1 MLEEEPEDFFENDEN
16 LSDEDKIRLDND
28 LKRLKIE
35 MNGGQFLSEMDFSNI
50 PPEVEGKFLD
60 NILEFEKK
68 IKSKKETTIREKL
81 GNPEFLEL
89 EFLTEETVKT
99 ETSHILNLF
108 FQSGII
114 VSTQYDVDP
123 FEFYNFITNEFL
135 DKNIIDIDIEGFIS
149 HFIYE
154 DFVPNYNEAIKEVC
168 IDFFKNLEALDF
180 ESIKENI
187 DEEAKIEDFWSLFI
201 DSYESIEFQYQEFND
216 IEMDLPNAKVELDV
230 EIEAKITNS
239 SEIIRFKGK
248 ATAQLVLK
256 SNNDWLIF
264 DFQLPKN

>member
-1 MLEEEPEDFFENDEN
+1 MLEEEPEDFFENEEN

-35 MNGGQFLSEMDFSNI
+35 MNGGQFLTEMDFSNI
-50 PPEVEGKFLD
+50 PPEIEGKFLD

-81 GNPEFLEL
+81 GNLEFLEL
-89 EFLTEETVKT
+89 EFLTEETVKS

-135 DKNIIDIDIEGFIS
+135 DKKIIDIDIEGFIS

-154 DFVPNYNEAIKEVC
+154 DFVPNYNEAVKEVC
-168 IDFFKNLEALDF
+168 SDFFKNLEALDL
-180 ESIKENI
+180 ESLKETI
-187 DEEAKIEDFWSLFI
+187 DEEAQIDQYWSLFMDAYDAI
-201 DSYESIEFQYQEFND
+201 EIKNHEFKSIE
-216 IEMDLPNAKVELDV
+216 IDLPNAKVEV
-230 EIEAKITNS
+230 EIEMEAKIINS
-239 SEIIRFKGK
+239 SETIYFKGK
-248 ATAQLVLK
+248 AEAQLVLK

-264 DFQLPKN
+264 DFQLPQN